1 MLKLLTTLD
10 IGDTINVSTMSK
22 VSHNSYVTATTRWF
36 YGENRHRTITM
47 IEEEVTSVLLQLH
60 KAFSFSMCYDLS
72 EAYGGIQ
79 NLSMTYQDDKDS
91 VLRLR
96 KCMDAIEKYL
106 QSVGHFNLLELKKN
120 SNQGMWK
127 KLNVLLLKRPNLL
140 KTKWIKN
147 LMWKMVRSSCIAGG
161 SVLEP
166 LLEDKQKRTKAL
178 KFIGPL
184 ALKYLFFQ
192 FYSKTKFVNL
202 FLKVIMFSVS
212 QI

>member
-22 VSHNSYVTATTRWF
+22 VSHNSYVTATTRWL

-60 KAFSFSMCYDLS
+60 KAFSFTMCYDLS
-72 EAYGGIQ
+72 EAYQGIQ
-79 NLSMTYQDDKDS
+79 NLTMTYQDDKDS
-91 VLRLR
+91 VMRLR
-96 KCMDAIEKYL
+96 KCMEAIEKYL

-120 SNQGMWK
+120 SDQGLLK
-127 KLNVLLLKRPNLL
+127 KLNMLLLKRPNLL

-147 LMWKMVRSSCIAGG
+147 LLWKMIRSSCIVGG
-161 SVLEP
+161 TVFEP
-166 LLEDKQKRTKAL
+166 LLEDSQKRTKAL

-192 FYSKTKFVNL
+192 YYSKTKFVNL